1 MQEKNII
8 TNAYWSDNERFADII
23 NVGIF
28 KAKKVLSAEKLEEV
42 NGILNTF
49 IDKRGKKKGINRYR
63 DVVKKAAFGTNFMI
77 MGIENQ
83 TDIHYVMPVRVMG
96 YDFMSYDK
104 QWKEIKKQ
112 HEKAKDLK
120 GAEYLSGFSKT
131 DKLAPMCTLVL
142 YYGEKPWDGP
152 TRLSELLDF
161 TDVPE
166 SVKEVIADYPIH
178 VIDVRRFTES
188 EKLESDARLLFGILQ
203 REGNA
208 EEMRSYREENEEAFS
223 NMREEAY
230 DAIAI
235 LTKSEGIL
243 EMKERRKSKDPR
255 QNLCK
260 AFREML
266 EEDLRIEKEK
276 LREQAREHVK
286 QQVEEQVK
294 QQVEEQVKQ
303 QVEEQVKQ
311 QVEEQVE
318 EGVRSER
325 ITCIFELLRDLGN
338 IPKEVEAEIFEEK
351 DLYVLSRWFKIAA
364 KSDTM
369 EQFLETANL

>member
-286 QQVEEQVK
+286 QE
-294 QQVEEQVKQ
+294 VEEQVKQ